1 MKKIIK
7 DDIKFATQV
16 CDKNKFALKIIQKNY
31 SDSLIYTS
39 TKLAKR
45 LTNYNDGWVYRTF
58 KKVNVF
64 INDDIMDAYLWLVNY
79 IAKKCCYYKGERD
92 ARLST
97 YIHFILGAKY
107 KQVRASWLAH
117 KYGDIRYIPS
127 CISKLSGNHEKVFK
141 LLKRYQDKDIA
152 KQNADCS
159 SEDFEQLSFDIEKS
173 LIKEGKIDL
182 IYAPLMT
189 ELNENIPQSNRE
201 GPLGLVKKFKLL
213 IKNLDNIDYEL
224 FRMKYWD
231 EYSVREILEYYQS
244 NNRMNELQA
253 VGLST
258 SRKVYDRLDQ
268 ISINILSKVF
278 NQPVKQ
284 KSNALK
290 ILTTELRRYFDE

>member
-1 MKKIIK
+1 MHSKLET
-7 DDIKFATQV
+7 DIQFAEKL
-16 CDKNKFALKIIQKNY
+16 CYENKFALNKLQKKY
-31 SDSLIYTS
+31 SDSFIYTS
-39 TKLAKR
+39 KKLAKN
-45 LTNYNDGWVYRTF
+45 LKDYNDGWIYQTL

-64 INDDIMDAYLWLVNY
+64 INDDIMDAYLWLVKY
-79 IAKKCCYYKGERD
+79 VAKKCCYYKGEKD
-92 ARLST
+92 ARLNT
-97 YIHFILGAKY
+97 YIHFILGVKY

-117 KYGDIRYIPS
+117 KYGDLRYIPS
-127 CISKLSGNHEKVFK
+127 CISKLSENHEKVFR

-159 SEDFEQLSFDIEKS
+159 SEDFEQLSFDIEKT
-173 LIKEGKIDL
+173 LITEGKIDL
-182 IYAPLMT
+182 IYPPLMT
-189 ELNENIPQSNRE
+189 ELNDKIPQSNKDE
-201 GPLGLVKKFKLL
+201 PLGLIKKFKLL
-213 IKNLDNIDYEL
+213 IKNLDDIDYEL

-231 EYSVREILEYYQS
+231 EYSVREIIEYYQS
-244 NNRMNELQA
+244 NNRMNELHA